1 MSRDAARM
9 SACATSARVKST
21 QYYLGIDGG
30 QSSTIALI
38 ADEAGRVLGCGRGG
52 PCNHTTGEAGRR
64 KFFSAVTE
72 CLEQASREAEIE
84 LATLEFEAACL
95 GFSGGAADKE
105 TYSRE
110 LIRSKRF
117 EITHDAMIAL
127 AGALAGEPGII
138 IISGTGSMAF
148 GRNAAGKTA
157 RAGGW
162 GYVFGDEGGGFDI
175 TRQALRA
182 ALRME
187 EGWGP
192 ETMLKAALL
201 ESTGAVDADALLHR
215 FYTPDVTRQSIAAL
229 SKLVSDSADEG
240 DEVAR
245 SILRNAAEQLSA
257 YVDGV
262 AQHLFSAQEMVSIA
276 YVGGGFQSALLR
288 EAFVESMMARR
299 NCVVKKPLMNPAA
312 GALLTALRIAGNPAN
327 LTNVQEAVK

>member
-1 MSRDAARM
+1 MEAN
-9 SACATSARVKST
+9 

-38 ADEAGRVLGCGRGG
+38 SDESGHILGCGRGG
-52 PCNHTTGEAGRR
+52 PCNHATGEAGRR
-64 KFFSAVTE
+64 KFFGAVTG
-72 CLEQASREAEIE
+72 CLEHAARQARLD
-84 LATLEFEAACL
+84 LAALEFEAACL

-117 EITHDAMIAL
+117 EITHDATIAL
-127 AGALAGEPGII
+127 AGAFAGEPGII

-148 GRNAAGKTA
+148 GRDAAGKTA

-192 ETMLKAALL
+192 ETAVRAALL
-201 ESTGAVDADALLHR
+201 HATGAADANGLLHR

-229 SKLVSDSADEG
+229 SKLVADAAEEG
-240 DEVAR
+240 DQVSR
-245 SILRNAAEQLSA
+245 SILRNAAQQLST

-262 AQHLFSAQEMVSIA
+262 AQHLFSAQETVSVA
-276 YVGGGFQSALLR
+276 YVGGGFQSDLLR
-288 EAFVESMMARR
+288 DAFVENMTARR
-299 NCVVKKPLMNPAA
+299 NCVVKKPLMSPAA
-312 GALLTALRIAGNPAN
+312 GALLTALRIAGNSAN
-327 LTNVQEAVK
+327 LTNVPEAMK

>member
-1 MSRDAARM
+1 VQSN
-9 SACATSARVKST
+9 

-38 ADEAGRVLGCGRGG
+38 ADESGCVLGCGRGG
-52 PCNHTTGEAGRR
+52 PCNHATGEAGRQ
-64 KFFSAVTE
+64 KFFGAVTG
-72 CLEQASREAEIE
+72 CLEQAAQEAG
-84 LATLEFEAACL
+84 LDLPALEFEAACL

-105 TYSRE
+105 AYSRE
-110 LIRSKRF
+110 LIRSRRF

-127 AGALAGEPGII
+127 AGAQAGEPGII

-192 ETMLKAALL
+192 ETALRAALL
-201 ESTGAVDADALLHR
+201 QKTGAADADALLHR

-229 SKLVSDSADEG
+229 SKLVADAAEEG

-245 SILRNAAEQLSA
+245 SILRKAAEQLSA

-262 AQHLFSAQEMVSIA
+262 AQHLFSAQETVSVA
-276 YVGGGFQSALLR
+276 YVGGGFQSDLLR
-288 EAFVESMMARR
+288 ETFVESMTARR
-299 NCVVKKPLMNPAA
+299 NCVVKKPLMSPAA

-327 LTNVQEAVK
+327 LKSVPEAVK

>member
-1 MSRDAARM
+1 MPAPPAY
-9 SACATSARVKST
+9 VKSNR
-21 QYYLGIDGG
+21 YYLGIDGG

-38 ADEAGRVLGCGRGG
+38 SDDAGRVLGCGRGG
-52 PCNHTTGEAGRR
+52 PCNHATGEAGRR
-64 KFFSAVTE
+64 KFFGAITG
-72 CLEQASREAEIE
+72 CLEQAAREAA
-84 LATLEFEAACL
+84 LDLTTLEFEAACL

-105 TYSRE
+105 AYSRE
-110 LIRSKRF
+110 LIRGKRF

-127 AGALAGEPGII
+127 SGALAGEPGII

-182 ALRME
+182 ALRLE

-192 ETMLKAALL
+192 GTALHASL
-201 ESTGAVDADALLHR
+201 LQTTGAADANQLMHR

-229 SKLVSDSADEG
+229 SKLVADAAAEG

-245 SILRNAAEQLSA
+245 RILRTAAEQLSA
-257 YVDGV
+257 YVEGV
-262 AQHLFSAQEMVSIA
+262 AQNLFSAQEIVSIA
-276 YVGGGFQSALLR
+276 YVGGGFQSDLLR
-288 EAFVESMMARR
+288 EAFAEYMTARR
-299 NCVVKKPLMNPAA
+299 NCVVKKPLMSPAA
-312 GALLTALRIAGNPAN
+312 GALLNALRLAGNPAS
-327 LTNVQEAVK
+327 LTNVPEAVK

>member
-1 MSRDAARM
+1 MESNP
-9 SACATSARVKST
+9 
-21 QYYLGIDGG
+21 YYLGIDGG

-38 ADEAGRVLGCGRGG
+38 GDDSGRVLGCGRGG
-52 PCNHTTGEAGRR
+52 PCNHSTGEAGRR
-64 KFFSAVTE
+64 KFFGAVTE
-72 CLEQASREAEIE
+72 CLKQAAQQAGLNLDT
-84 LATLEFEAACL
+84 LAFEAACL
-95 GFSGGAADKE
+95 GFSGGASDKE

-117 EITHDAMIAL
+117 EITHDATIAL

-192 ETMLKAALL
+192 ETALRTALL
-201 ESTGAVDADALLHR
+201 HATGAADANGLLHR

-229 SKLVSDSADEG
+229 SKLVADAADHG
-240 DEVAR
+240 DEVSR
-245 SILRNAAEQLSA
+245 SILRNAAEQLSG
-257 YVDGV
+257 YVAGV
-262 AQHLFSAQEMVSIA
+262 AQQLFSAQETMSVA
-276 YVGGGFQSALLR
+276 YVGGGFQSGVLR
-288 EAFVESMMARR
+288 EFFVESMTARR
-299 NCVVKKPLMNPAA
+299 NCVVKKPLMSPVA
-312 GALLTALRIAGNPAN
+312 GALLTALRIAGNFAN
-327 LTNVQEAVK
+327 LTNVPEAVK

>member
-1 MSRDAARM
+1 M
-9 SACATSARVKST
+9 

-38 ADEAGRVLGCGRGG
+38 ADEEGRILGCGRGG
-52 PCNHTTGEAGRR
+52 PCNHATGEAGRR
-64 KFFSAVTE
+64 KFFGAVTG
-72 CLEQASREAEIE
+72 CLEQAAKEARLD

-105 TYSRE
+105 VYSRE
-110 LIRSKRF
+110 LICGKRF
-117 EITHDAMIAL
+117 EITHDATIAL

-148 GRNAAGKTA
+148 GRNTAGKTA

-192 ETMLKAALL
+192 ETALRAALL
-201 ESTGAVDADALLHR
+201 QSTGASNADDLLHR
-215 FYTPDVTRQSIAAL
+215 FYTPEVTRQSIAAL
-229 SKLVSDSADEG
+229 SKLVADAAVEG
-240 DEVAR
+240 DKVAQ
-245 SILRNAAEQLSA
+245 SILRNAAEQLSV

-262 AQHLFSAQEMVSIA
+262 AQHLFTAQETVSIA
-276 YVGGGFQSALLR
+276 YVGGGFQSDLLR
-288 EAFVESMMARR
+288 ESFVESMTASR
-299 NCVVKKPLMNPAA
+299 NCVIKKPLMSPAA
-312 GALLTALRIAGNPAN
+312 GALLSALRLAGNCAN
-327 LTNVQEAVK
+327 LTNIPEAVK